1 MNGMYFFGFPFFLI
15 RTLSKSIYQIFVK
28 PPTKTLWANPAVPIR
43 LSGLCASLLQ
53 SACEPPSKLMQPTSS
68 LHHTV
73 SSQSVRLVTPYKSRF
88 TSIQISR
95 LAALLLCSAAS
106 VFSPSGEYSCTARR
120 MTNARRQKKNNK
132 WCHDLFTYVFH
143 LLRDQVRQINFLLSS
158 SCTSL

>member
-1 MNGMYFFGFPFFLI
+1 MLFFCFSPFYLFFDKNTS
-15 RTLSKSIYQIFVK
+15 TLLKLIYQNFVK
-28 PPTKTLWANPAVPIR
+28 KKKTKRTLWASLAIPIR

-73 SSQSVRLVTPYKSRF
+73 SSQSVRLVTPYEFRF

-95 LAALLLCSAAS
+95 LAALLLCSDTS

-120 MTNARRQKKNNK
+120 MTNAWRKKK
-132 WCHDLFTYVFH
+132 MMSWFVHIFLW
-143 LLRDQVRQINFLLSS
+143 LLPFKTPSQAN
-158 SCTSL
+158 